1 MGDPI
6 TDRFAIQDVM
16 VRYAVGLDTR
26 DFELI
31 ASCFTEDV
39 VVAGFG
45 GKDPVLGRDLWIVR
59 VRKLLQRF
67 GPTQHLIG
75 NYFVEQRGDEVTM
88 RSSVQATHVMADD
101 PKATF
106 TLWGTYHDVLVRQD
120 GQWRI
125 KSPRLESV
133 TTENRRP
140 L

>member
-16 VRYAVGLDTR
+16 VRYALGLDTQ
-26 DFELI
+26 DFELF

-39 VVAGFG
+39 VVTGFSR
-45 GKDPVLGRDLWIVR
+45 KEPILGRNLWLSR

-75 NYFVEQRGDEVTM
+75 NYLVEQRGDDATM

-101 PKATF
+101 PTTTF
-106 TLWGTYHDVLVRQD
+106 TLWGIYHDVLVRQD
-120 GQWRI
+120 GHWRI
-125 KSPRLESV
+125 KSHRLESIA
-133 TTENRRP
+133 TEKRRSV
-140 L
+140 